1 MAHQLC
7 FRCFFIYFCR
17 MFSGRYVGITRLL
30 IAVAILLVCS
40 VQVEA
45 QRKKD
50 SKTQLDEH
58 LVQFSGMVRDLE
70 HRPLPN
76 VNIIILTERRGTTS
90 DTRGMFSFVVR
101 PSDTILFSHMGH
113 KGTIH
118 VIPDSLGGQQ
128 YPADIFMVSD
138 TFQLAEVRI
147 YPWKTYQEFK
157 EAFLALELPDD
168 DEQRAY
174 HNIALIKTQIKM
186 NDFGPSPNINFREVM
201 KQQYNQLYT
210 AGQTPYYTIFDPM
223 RWAKF
228 FEALK
233 RGDFKQEE

>member
-1 MAHQLC
+1 MLLA
-7 FRCFFIYFCR
+7 FF
-17 MFSGRYVGITRLL
+17 L
-30 IAVAILLVCS
+30 LLVCS
-40 VQVEA
+40 IEMEA

-50 SKTQLDEH
+50 QEKELDEH

-70 HRPLPN
+70 HRPLPH
-76 VNIIILTERRGTTS
+76 VNIIILSEKRGTTT
-90 DTRGMFSFVVR
+90 DRRGMFSFVVR

-113 KGTIH
+113 KGTMH

-174 HNIALIKTQIKM
+174 HNIALIKTQIKV
-186 NDFGPSPNINFREVM
+186 NADGASPNPNIAFREVM

-228 FEALK
+228 FQSLK
-233 RGDFKQEE
+233 RGDFQQDD

>member
-1 MAHQLC
+1 
-7 FRCFFIYFCR
+7 
-17 MFSGRYVGITRLL
+17 MFSGRYRVYSRFLVAFSLLL
-30 IAVAILLVCS
+30 IFSLE
-40 VQVEA
+40 VEA
-45 QRKKD
+45 QRKRDQEKE
-50 SKTQLDEH
+50 LDEH

-76 VNIIILTERRGTTS
+76 VNIIILTEKRGTTS
-90 DTRGMFSFVVR
+90 DRRGMFSFGVR

-147 YPWKTYQEFK
+147 YPWKTYQQFK

-228 FEALK
+228 FQSLK
-233 RGDFKQEE
+233 RGDFKQDD

>member
-1 MAHQLC
+1 MF
-7 FRCFFIYFCR
+7 FRKQRVRLSLVLGLVLLSGVWMHAEGQRRRDQEQDPQDELIE
-17 MFSGRYVGITRLL
+17 FSGI
-30 IAVAILLVCS
+30 
-40 VQVEA
+40 
-45 QRKKD
+45 
-50 SKTQLDEH
+50 
-58 LVQFSGMVRDLE
+58 VRDLE
-70 HRPLPN
+70 HRPLPY
-76 VNIIILTERRGTTS
+76 VNIVILNQRRGTTT
-90 DTRGMFSFVVR
+90 DRRGMFSFVVR
-101 PSDTILFSHMGH
+101 PNDTILFSHMGH

-138 TFQLAEVRI
+138 TFHLAEVRI

-174 HNIALIKTQIKM
+174 RNIALIKTQIKV
-186 NDFGPSPNINFREVM
+186 NDFGASPNINYREVM

-228 FEALK
+228 FDALK
-233 RGDFKQEE
+233 RGDFKQED

>member
-1 MAHQLC
+1 MQQPAL
-7 FRCFFIYFCR
+7 FPLIFYLLLGMFFGKQR
-17 MFSGRYVGITRLL
+17 LHLRLL
-30 IAVAILLVCS
+30 LGIVLLVAIS
-40 VQVEA
+40 MNAEG
-45 QRKKD
+45 QRKRD
-50 SKTQLDEH
+50 QDEKPDDD
-58 LVQFSGMVRDLE
+58 LVQFSGIVRDLQ
-70 HRPLPN
+70 HRPLPH

-90 DTRGMFSFVVR
+90 DRRGMFSFVVR
-101 PSDTILFSHMGH
+101 PNDTILFSHMGH

-138 TFQLAEVRI
+138 TFHLAEVRI

-157 EAFLALELPDD
+157 EAFLALDLPDD

-210 AGQTPYYTIFDPM
+210 AGQTPYYTIFDPI

-228 FEALK
+228 FDALK
-233 RGDFKQEE
+233 RGDFKEDD